1 MDSMIDTTA
10 IRVSIRWTAH
20 DAFFVWGTR
29 HNGAVCDA
37 NDLRDWLFAWHAP
50 SFYGTFIE
58 VTEAAEVEGLALPAL
73 EALDYLAAPTAV
85 QHQALEFAPEL
96 AELTKL
102 APHVKDALRQGRFM
116 PDFAKWKAGELGWK
130 LELPEE
136 AAAWAASVPAQ
147 RWMERLIPLWIEAD
161 GVMREHLKKLERSF
175 PLLRSGQLAEDV
187 WMDEEDWLVSIG
199 WQSDGTPFRT
209 CLRLEEP
216 AMPDG
221 DWPLR
226 VVLQD
231 RSDKER
237 TVELTAS
244 VPSQWAAAVSTAE
257 TDSDSGDSSA
267 ASARGGTAV
276 IGDDSLAVS
285 VDSTDSTVTDPHI
298 PAPPGAEL
306 LPEAW
311 QPHVSRASRDT
322 AKWTRMLPLLA
333 AKDGETLRDSLTSDE
348 AWELLSKGSLR
359 LMEAG
364 YSVFLPAWWE
374 RIRKWRPRLKAKI
387 KSSVGTGPEAM
398 LGLGQLMR
406 FDWKIALGDLVL
418 TEEQFLELLQQKSK
432 LVQINGQWVQLDPAH
447 LAQMQQVMAQVHK
460 KQGLSLRDVLELHLL
475 GSSEGEEEKD
485 FHRSLAMEV
494 ELNDQLQELVD
505 LLNHTKRPPLL
516 EPPDSFRG
524 TLRPYQVEGISWLLF
539 LRECGLGGC
548 LADDMGLG
556 KTIQMI
562 TYLLHVREQRKQSEV
577 GQPDSGS
584 LAEATRAP
592 WPVTSPTSPVGDAAG
607 PPAPVTAALLIC
619 PTSVLG
625 NWQKELQRFAP
636 ALRVHLHYGS
646 SRAKGPAFTAIAHE
660 YDVVLTTYTLSH
672 LDEAELTTV
681 EWEAICL
688 DEAQNIKNAYT
699 KQASSIRALHGR
711 HRIALTGTPIENRL
725 TELWSIFDFLNP
737 GYLGTLR
744 EFTQRYVNA
753 IERTQDNELIGKVQ
767 RLIRPFLL
775 RRVKK
780 DPSIQLDLPEKH
792 EYKTYVSLTAEQA
805 GLYENYI
812 RDMFERLD
820 KLSTME
826 RRGLILAAL
835 TKLKQLCNHP
845 GLIEAGAA
853 AATRLSWKN
862 RSNKLERLIEMVHE
876 LRQEGDKCL
885 IFTQFVETG
894 QLLTYALEEEFG
906 GKVPFLHGGTPRTDR
921 ERMIDAF
928 QESGSTEA
936 QHAGI
941 FILSLKAGGTGL
953 NLTAANHVFHFD
965 RWWNP
970 AVENQATDRA
980 FRIGQ
985 TRHVQV
991 HKFVTLGT
999 LEERIDEMIDKKL
1012 GLSQQIVGS
1021 GEQWITELSTDDLKD
1036 LFALRSE
1043 WVE

>member
-10 IRVSIRWTAH
+10 IRVHIRWAQQ
-20 DAFFVWGTR
+20 DGFFIWGTR
-29 HNGAVCDA
+29 YNNGVCDA
-37 NDLRDWLFAWHAP
+37 RDLRDWMFAWHAP

-58 VTEAAEVEGLALPAL
+58 VTEAKGVEGLFLPAL
-73 EALDYLAAPTAV
+73 DALDYLAAPAAV
-85 QHQALEFAPEL
+85 QHQRLEFVPEL

-102 APHVKDALRQGRFM
+102 AAPIRDALGAGRFM

-130 LELPEE
+130 LELPER
-136 AAAWAASVPAQ
+136 ASAWAASPLARQ
-147 RWMERLIPLWIEAD
+147 WMERLVPLWIEAD
-161 GVMREHLKKLERSF
+161 GVMREHLERLERSF
-175 PLLRSGQLAEDV
+175 PLFRRGEAAADV

-209 CLRLEEP
+209 CLKLEEP
-216 AMPDG
+216 AVSG
-221 DWPLR
+221 GSWPLSI
-226 VVLQD
+226 VLQD
-231 RSDKER
+231 RSAKER
-237 TVELTAS
+237 LFELPT
-244 VPSQWAAAVSTAE
+244 AAVQAWAE
-257 TDSDSGDSSA
+257 ADPGRPD
-267 ASARGGTAV
+267 ASAPTPV
-276 IGDDSLAVS
+276 PV
-285 VDSTDSTVTDPHI
+285 
-298 PAPPGAEL
+298 
-306 LPEAW
+306 
-311 QPHVSRASRDT
+311 ASRDEAAERSRQPAEPAAAPQAAWELPDASGLAGT
-322 AKWTRMLPLLA
+322 EMLPAEWRPHLIRAARDAGKWTRMAPWLA
-333 AKDGETLRDSLTSDE
+333 AGPDGALRSELTQDE
-348 AWELLSKGSLR
+348 AWQLMTQGSLR

-374 RIRKWRPRLKAKI
+374 RIRKWKPRLKAKI
-387 KSSVGTGPEAM
+387 KSSVGSGPQSI
-398 LGLGQLMR
+398 LGLNQLMR
-406 FDWKIALGDLVL
+406 FDWKIALGDLEL
-418 TEEQFLELLQQKSK
+418 TEEEFRELLAQNRK
-432 LVQINGQWVQLDPAH
+432 LVQIRGQWIQLDPAH
-447 LAQMQQVMAQVHK
+447 LGQLQQVMKQVQK
-460 KQGLSLRDVLELHLL
+460 KQGLTLRDVLELHLL
-475 GSSEGEEEKD
+475 GSSEGEEDKD
-485 FHRSLAMEV
+485 FHRSLKMEV
-494 ELNDQLQELVD
+494 ELNGHLQELVE

-516 EPPDSFRG
+516 EPPASFRG
-524 TLRPYQVEGISWLLF
+524 TLRPYQLEGISWLLF
-539 LRECGLGGC
+539 LRQCGLGGC

-562 TYLLHVREQRKQSEV
+562 TYLLHLREQR
-577 GQPDSGS
+577 SGPGA
-584 LAEATRAP
+584 L
-592 WPVTSPTSPVGDAAG
+592 DAA
-607 PPAPVTAALLIC
+607 PCLLVC

-636 ALRVHLHYGS
+636 DLRVHLHYGP
-646 SRAKGPAFTAIAHE
+646 SRTKGEAFAAAVNACDI
-660 YDVVLTTYTLSH
+660 VLTTYTLSH
-672 LDEAELTTV
+672 LDETELAAI

-699 KQASSIRALHGR
+699 KQSSSIRNLQGR

-744 EFTQRYVNA
+744 DFTQRYVNA
-753 IERTQDNELIGKVQ
+753 IERTQDTELIAKVQ

-780 DPSIQLDLPEKH
+780 DPSIQLDLPDKY
-792 EYKTYVSLTAEQA
+792 EYKSYISLTAEQA
-805 GLYENYI
+805 TLYENYI

-826 RRGLILAAL
+826 RRGLILASL

-845 GLIEAGAA
+845 GLVAGGGSAVQA
-853 AATRLSWKN
+853 RLNWRQ
-862 RSNKLERLIEMVHE
+862 RSNKVERLIEMVQE

-894 QLLTYALEEEFG
+894 HLLQRALTEEFG
-906 GKVPFLHGGTPRTDR
+906 GSIPFLHGGTAKVERD
-921 ERMIDAF
+921 RMIEAF
-928 QESGSTEA
+928 QEGGETDPDDS
-936 QHAGI
+936 GI
-941 FILSLKAGGTGL
+941 FLLSLKAGGTGL

-999 LEERIDEMIDKKL
+999 LEERIDEMIDRKL

-1036 LFALRSE
+1036 LFTLRSE
-1043 WVE
+1043 WVD